1 MVKFLKDRKKKDNKG
16 FTLVELV
23 IVIAILAILVGL
35 LAPQYTKYVEKS
47 RKAADA
53 SNMDEMV
60 KVVKVYAADPA
71 NELPAGT
78 YKIVINNDKS
88 KGTEIT
94 AVALVNSSIAAPSK
108 EAVDNLKKEMEDSI
122 PNWNKTVTKSQKWA
136 AGAPGA
142 IEADVTVNEN
152 GGTSVIYPSTDT
164 FKAYMAESGSST
176 GTETT
181 SKPEN
186 KDKKDG
192 E

>member
-1 MVKFLKDRKKKDNKG
+1 MFKFLKDRKKKDNKG

-47 RKAADA
+47 RKAAHA

-108 EAVDNLKKEMEDSI
+108 EAVDKLVYFIIICKTDDLSDEDFPIFFNLKLLGSKWI
-122 PNWNKTVTKSQKWA
+122 GTVTICDEFQGFARELLKLIKCHA
-136 AGAPGA
+136 HGK
-142 IEADVTVNEN
+142 D
-152 GGTSVIYPSTDT
+152 
-164 FKAYMAESGSST
+164 T
-176 GTETT
+176 GTYI
-181 SKPEN
+181 P
-186 KDKKDG
+186 G
-192 E
+192 G